1 MNLKT
6 CTKMTKW
13 WVYNIFLNYI
23 YLYLDFI
30 LIKLVQIVDFYYKL
44 GLETLMIFIFSC
56 CFLVLVSILVNWNLN

>member
-1 MNLKT
+1 
-6 CTKMTKW
+6 MTKW
-13 WVYNIFLNYI
+13 RVYNVFLNYI

-56 CFLVLVSILVNWNLN
+56 CF